1 MVLYQDQDWHVAIE
15 PLKALKMEGFNHI
28 DVEKG

>member
-15 PLKALKMEGFNHI
+15 ALKALKMEGLNYT
-28 DVEKG
+28 DVEKS